1 MTAFDNKVLTVVDW
15 DSLSPAQRLDVLHRP
30 LQAEDPAI
38 SQRVLAIIANVRTG
52 GDAALRQL
60 TAELDGAALD
70 NLQVTEAE
78 FRAAETA
85 LSKQAIDA
93 MDIAITNVR
102 RFHLEQLPRA
112 IDIDTMPG
120 IRCERV
126 SHPIDSVGL
135 YVPSGS
141 APLPSAAIMLA
152 VPAAIAGCP
161 RVIMCTPPGTDGSA
175 DPAVI
180 TAARR
185 CGVHTIFKIGGAQAI
200 AAMAYGTESIP
211 KVDRIFGPGNAWVT
225 AAKTAVAAD
234 VRGASIDM
242 PAGPSEVLVIADEGA
257 SARFVAS
264 DLLAQAEHGQDSQVI
279 LVTTSRA
286 LAEQVAGEIE
296 RQLRHLSRAAIAV
309 RALQHCRVLLAADLE
324 IAAGISNTYAP
335 EHLMLHVAEP
345 RRLLSGLRNSG
356 SVYLG
361 PWSPE
366 SVGDY
371 CSGPNHV
378 LPTYG
383 AARSYS
389 GLGVEQFMRHMTI
402 QELTRDGL
410 RSIATAVRELALLE
424 GLDAHAAAVS
434 IRLAIEPD
442 PVP

>member
-1 MTAFDNKVLTVVDW
+1 MTVFDKKVLTVVDW
-15 DSLSPAQRLDVLHRP
+15 ESLSPAQRRDMLQRP
-30 LQAEDPAI
+30 PQTADPAI
-38 SQRVLAIIANVRTG
+38 RQRVLTIIANVQTR
-52 GDAALRQL
+52 GDAALREL
-60 TAELDGAALD
+60 TADLDGATLD
-70 NLQVTEAE
+70 ELQVTEAD
-78 FRAAETA
+78 FLAAEAA
-85 LSKQAIDA
+85 LSVQAIDA
-93 MDIAITNVR
+93 MDVAIANVR
-102 RFHLEQLPRA
+102 RFHLAQLPLP
-112 IDIDTMPG
+112 IDIDTLPG

-161 RVIMCTPPGTDGSA
+161 RVIMCTPPRTDGSA

-185 CGVHTIFKIGGAQAI
+185 CGVQTIFKIGGAQAI

-211 KVDRIFGPGNAWVT
+211 KVERIFGPGNAWVT
-225 AAKTAVAAD
+225 AAKTCVAAD
-234 VRGASIDM
+234 SRGASIDM

-264 DLLAQAEHGQDSQVI
+264 DLLAQAEHGPDSQVI

-286 LAEQVAGEIE
+286 LAAQVAGEIE
-296 RQLRHLSRAAIAV
+296 RQLRRLSRAAIAG

-324 IAAGISNTYAP
+324 TAAGISNAYAP
-335 EHLMLHVAEP
+335 EHLMLQVANP
-345 RRLLSGLRNSG
+345 RRLLSRLRNSG
-356 SVYLG
+356 SVFLG

-366 SVGDY
+366 SAGDY

-378 LPTYG
+378 LPTDG

-402 QELTRDGL
+402 QELTNDGL

-424 GLDAHAAAVS
+424 GLDAHAAAVN
-434 IRLAIEPD
+434 IRLAGEPE